1 MNFLELGLSPALCK
15 TLETVGYTTPT
26 PIQQQTIPHVLQG
39 KDVLASAQTGTGK
52 TGAFLL
58 PLIQR
63 LIDTP
68 GRARLARAVILEP
81 TRELAL
87 QVMQS
92 FQTFTTDIPLKAA
105 LLVGGE
111 SMIEQQKLLGR
122 GVDILIATPG
132 RLLDLIDR
140 GQIMLLGI
148 QHVIIDEADRM
159 LDMGFIP
166 DINRLMVALPNQK
179 QTLLF
184 SATFPN
190 EIKKL
195 ADTYLK
201 TPEHIHITP
210 ENRTAATI
218 KQYFL
223 NVGPLEKRQALRY
236 VLEKFAKDE
245 QCIIFCNRKR
255 DISLLVT
262 SLKRYGHQ
270 TAGLHGDLAQSAR
283 SDTVK
288 QFKEGTIKI
297 LVASDI
303 AARGLDVENLSLV
316 INFDIPYQTEDYV
329 HRIGRT
335 GRAGQQGIA
344 LSLVS
349 AHDQKAWE
357 AVEKLIGQK
366 AEQVE
371 WSAPAEKVV
380 APPPPRRVEQPAR
393 RTPEQP
399 KTAPEQEPA
408 HRTAEQQQQPARRK
422 ENDRLP
428 YKKHHHQAD
437 SGFDSVVGFGDF
449 VPAFML
455 KTFQL
460 NDMGAQTQDTC
471 NA

>member
-15 TLETVGYTTPT
+15 TLETIGYTTPT

-52 TGAFLL
+52 TASFLL
-58 PLIQR
+58 PLIQK
-63 LIDTP
+63 LLDTP

-92 FQTFTTDIPLKAA
+92 FQAFTADVPLKAA

-111 SMIEQQKLLGR
+111 SMLEQQKILGR

-132 RLLDLIDR
+132 RLLDLIER

-148 QHVIIDEADRM
+148 QYVIIDEADRM

-166 DINRLMVALPNQK
+166 DINRLMAALPPQK

-223 NVGPLEKRQALRY
+223 KVGPLEKREALRY

-245 QCIIFCNRKR
+245 QCIVFCNRKR
-255 DISLLVT
+255 DISLLLT
-262 SLKRYGHQ
+262 ALKKYGYQ
-270 TAGLHGDLAQSAR
+270 TAALHGDLAQSAR
-283 SDTVK
+283 SETVK
-288 QFKEGTIKI
+288 QFKEGVIKI

-316 INFDIPYQTEDYV
+316 VNFDIPHQPEDYV

-335 GRAGQQGIA
+335 GRAGQLGIA
-344 LSLVS
+344 FSLVS
-349 AHDQKAWE
+349 PHDQKAWQ
-357 AVEKLIGQK
+357 AVEKSIDQK
-366 AEQVE
+366 LEPFE
-371 WSAPAEKVV
+371 WEAPVKVLEKPVPRV
-380 APPPPRRVEQPAR
+380 AAQPN
-393 RTPEQP
+393 RT
-399 KTAPEQEPA
+399 K
-408 HRTAEQQQQPARRK
+408 EQQQQPPRPR
-422 ENDRLP
+422 ENDRMP
-428 YKKHHHQAD
+428 YKKHPSQD
-437 SGFDSVVGFGDF
+437 DFGFDSVVGFGDF

-455 KTFQL
+455 TTFQL
-460 NDMGAQTQDTC
+460 NEMATAAQDTQ
-471 NA
+471 

>member
-26 PIQQQTIPHVLQG
+26 PIQQQTIPHALGG

-52 TGAFLL
+52 TASFLL

-63 LIDTP
+63 LLDTP

-92 FQTFTTDIPLKAA
+92 FQTFTTDLSLKAA

-111 SMIEQQKLLGR
+111 SMIEQQKLLSR

-148 QHVIIDEADRM
+148 QYVIIDEADRM

-184 SATFPN
+184 SATFPD

-201 TPEHIHITP
+201 APEHIHVTP

-223 NVGPLEKRQALRY
+223 KVDTSEKRQALRY
-236 VLEKFAKDE
+236 VLEKFADDKP
-245 QCIIFCNRKR
+245 CIIFCNRKK

-262 SLKRYGHQ
+262 SLKKYGYEA
-270 TAGLHGDLAQSAR
+270 AGLHGDLAQSVR
-283 SDTVK
+283 SETVK

-303 AARGLDVENLSLV
+303 AARGLDVENLNLV
-316 INFDIPYQTEDYV
+316 VNFDIPYQTEDYV

-335 GRAGQQGIA
+335 GRAGQEGVA

-349 AHDQKAWE
+349 PHDQKAWQ
-357 AVEKLIGQK
+357 AVEKSIDQK
-366 AEQVE
+366 AEQIE
-371 WSAPAEKVV
+371 WQPPIEAAKQPVRKVGGPGHKKEK
-380 APPPPRRVEQPAR
+380 EHF
-393 RTPEQP
+393 
-399 KTAPEQEPA
+399 A
-408 HRTAEQQQQPARRK
+408 H
-422 ENDRLP
+422 
-428 YKKHHHQAD
+428 KKHRDQSD
-437 SGFDSVVGFGDF
+437 SALDLVIGFGDF

-460 NDMGAQTQDTC
+460 NEMGVQAQNTC